1 MYQTSISTL
10 ELSTVGVKL
19 YLIQVVVNQRVKV
32 FASTVCLREGFFS
45 SEILILQLEYYNP
58 LEFKVTQ

>member
-10 ELSTVGVKL
+10 ELSTVGDKL

-32 FASTVCLREGFFS
+32 FASTVYLREGFFS